1 MVTFDRNHNAVRGFG
16 AYRLSAWLVACDS
29 DFLVLHSDTRL
40 DRCDFICYRLHRCVR
55 LHGAVCAVDCVSSR
69 RNQRERDLTHRDEN
83 NEGLLKVKQSVR
95 KEVKLFLG
103 TVLRLSKAT
112 QRGAVQGSL

>member
-55 LHGAVCAVDCVSSR
+55 LHGAVCSVDCVSSR
-69 RNQRERDLTHRDEN
+69 RNQRERDLTHRFENDEGFTQSN
-83 NEGLLKVKQSVR
+83 NPCVKKLNCFLELL
-95 KEVKLFLG
+95 
-103 TVLRLSKAT
+103 
-112 QRGAVQGSL
+112 